1 MSSSLISRSLIASL
15 VALTGTAVADDVPT
29 PTTVEP
35 STTTTVETTTDDPYA
50 GTSTTTVTTPP
61 PVIERETTIILPPE
75 PTDEPAQPA
84 WRSDAGGDP
93 GSGPT
98 MEKYGI
104 AVALGG
110 GVEGFTNDTL
120 RGTTDPGGLYNL
132 RVAIGTRSPLSIE
145 GAYIGSVQSIDAL
158 GLDSNAL
165 LVGNGLEGKLRLNL
179 LDEAVQPF
187 AFAGVG
193 WRRYSLRNADF
204 NTSAVSNDDDVIE
217 VPMGLG
223 LAYKIAG
230 LQFDARGEFRYATGE
245 DLMPSLTDPDAGAA
259 AEMHR
264 WSINTNIGYAF

>member
-1 MSSSLISRSLIASL
+1 MSISLMSRTLMVSL
-15 VALTGTAVADDVPT
+15 VAFTGTAVADDVP
-29 PTTVEP
+29 PTD
-35 STTTTVETTTDDPYA
+35 TTTTDTTTTDTTTD
-50 GTSTTTVTTPP
+50 GTTTTTTVTTPP
-61 PVIERETTIILPPE
+61 PVVQHDTTVIVPVQAE
-75 PTDEPAQPA
+75 PNIEPAQPE
-84 WRSDAGGDP
+84 WRSDAGGDY

-98 MEKYGI
+98 MEKYGV

-132 RVAIGTRSPLSIE
+132 RVAVGTRSPLAIE

-165 LVGNGLEGKLRLNL
+165 LLGNGLEGKLRLNL
-179 LDEAVQPF
+179 MDEAVQPF

-193 WRRYSLRNADF
+193 WRRYSLQNADF
-204 NTSAVSNDDDVIE
+204 NTSAVADDDDVLE

-230 LQFDARGEFRYATGE
+230 FQFDARGEFRYATGE
-245 DLMPSLTDPDAGAA
+245 DLMPSLTDPDANDA

-264 WSINTNIGYAF
+264 WSVNTNVGYSF